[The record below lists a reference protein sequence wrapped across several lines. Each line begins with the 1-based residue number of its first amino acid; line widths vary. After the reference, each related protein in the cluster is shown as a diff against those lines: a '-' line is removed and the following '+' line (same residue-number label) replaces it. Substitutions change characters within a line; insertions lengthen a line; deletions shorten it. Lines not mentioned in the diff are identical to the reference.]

1 MSTFK
6 MIKRHF
12 KRNRAIFC
20 ILIACQIC
28 AVFAFCFLFLYFDSI
43 QAYNMVEPRLIVSFS
58 SGESPEET
66 LARVDELCAAMPD
79 AIDRAWLRSS
89 YNGASV
95 KAHCLYHKVDDAFLR
110 AGRFF
115 EPANGHTLP
124 QCITASPPM
133 IGEAASYPVG
143 STVEMFGEPHE
154 VIGISFGD
162 DWEVDR
168 ESIPL
173 LPQADGVEV
182 RFADGISDVAQKE
195 CQKEAERLFP
205 SGKVELVKDSVEMW
219 SEAGILELILF
230 ALMLLMIFVNFAAL
244 FLYILKE
251 DRAPFRVFRLL
262 GCTLQSAV
270 RISMKEI
277 LLVSIGSLAFGLL
290 LFQTL
295 VARGISLLNSN
306 FLPYLSGSS
315 VGLIAACYLIGVVL
329 LFLPLV
335 WVQFRRHVFLP
346 RKAEK

>member
-43 QAYNMVEPRLIVSFS
+43 QAYNMMEPRLIVSFS
-58 SGESPEET
+58 SGEPPEET

-79 AIDRAWLRSS
+79 AIDRAWIRSS

-95 KAHCLYHKVDDAFLR
+95 KAHCLYHEVDDVFLR

-115 EPANGHTLP
+115 EPDDGHTLP
-124 QCITASPPM
+124 QCITCSPK

-182 RFADGISDVAQKE
+182 RFAEGVSHLAQKE
-195 CQKEAERLFP
+195 CQIEAERLFS
-205 SGKVELVKDSVEMW
+205 SGKVELVRDTSGTWGEV
-219 SEAGILELILF
+219 GILELILF
-230 ALMLLMIFVNFAAL
+230 VIILLIIFVNFAAL

-251 DRAPFRVFRLL
+251 DRTPFRVFRLL
-262 GCTLQSAV
+262 GCTLQNAV

-277 LLVSIGSLAFGLL
+277 LLVSFGSLAFGIL

-295 VARGISLLNSN
+295 VARGISLLNPD
-306 FLPYLSGSS
+306 FLPQLYWKS
-315 VGLIAACYLIGVVL
+315 VGLIAVCYLIGVVL

-346 RKAEK
+346 RKGET